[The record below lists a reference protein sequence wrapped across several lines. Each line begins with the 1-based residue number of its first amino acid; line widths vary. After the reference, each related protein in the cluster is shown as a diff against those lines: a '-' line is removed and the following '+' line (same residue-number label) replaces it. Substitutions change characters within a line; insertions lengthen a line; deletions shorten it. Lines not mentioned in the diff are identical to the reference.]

1 VQNPERKLHGP
12 WYVRRAS
19 SLSHRS
25 VQREDTVSPVDVF
38 AQVMFICIA
47 SVAALVGLGLATR
60 WVWSRTARVST
71 GPTRGDNDRLQRLEE
86 AVDTIAVEIERMS
99 EAQRFTAKLL
109 LERGSEA
116 QATQAKIPDSVINAR
131 G

>member
-1 VQNPERKLHGP
+1 VNP
-12 WYVRRAS
+12 AI
-19 SLSHRS
+19 
-25 VQREDTVSPVDVF
+25 DVF
-38 AQVMFICIA
+38 AQVMFIVIT

-60 WVWSRTARVST
+60 YVWRRTSRVAA

-86 AVDTIAVEIERMS
+86 AVDTIALEMERMS

-116 QATQAKIPDSVINAR
+116 QAQATQAKIPDSVINAR